1 MSKVKAFFWRWLIR
15 LSLFGV
21 FVAGTIGI
29 GGLSEIHGKELPP
42 EYFYGGASN
51 IMLLLNSEL
60 FMGFIFM
67 VTLGLAALV
76 LYLLW
81 ELHEVPL
88 HKVQRENRIVIDLVF
103 GLAMAGLI
111 LNKAWW
117 VLALI
122 VAFTPWRALGDAL
135 SGIISRGIHGDA
147 TASHNQPA
155 ADQERAS

>member
-122 VAFTPWRALGDAL
+122 VAFTPWRALGDAF
-135 SGIISRGIHGDA
+135 SGIINRGIHGDA

>member
-15 LSLFGV
+15 LSLLCV
-21 FVAGTIGI
+21 FVAGTMGI
-29 GGLSEIHGKELPP
+29 GGLSNIHGKELPP
-42 EYFYGGASN
+42 EYFYGGASS

-67 VTLGLAALV
+67 VTIGLAALV

-135 SGIISRGIHGDA
+135 SGIISRGIHGGA
-147 TASHNQPA
+147 TARQNQPV
-155 ADQERAS
+155 ADEERAS